1 MKKIFVIMTAFLMTL
16 APVTSLHAA
25 ETAKIHA
32 TIIVASNQG
41 NDFNLTNDAY
51 RDQLLQLFSYK
62 SYKQLDDII
71 SNLERSKR
79 EVLELPDGYQLI
91 LTLQDL
97 DKGRVQVQAMIRK
110 GNSRYLDTIVSI
122 LRPGV
127 VFLGGP
133 PAGGGTLII
142 VLETGF

>member
-1 MKKIFVIMTAFLMTL
+1 MKKMFLIAAVFLLALTPA
-16 APVTSLHAA
+16 APVSAA
-25 ETAKIHA
+25 ETTKIHV
-32 TIIVASNQG
+32 TLLVASNQG
-41 NDFNLTNDAY
+41 NDFDLTNDAY

-62 SYKQLDDII
+62 SYHQVDDILT
-71 SNLERSKR
+71 NLERSKR
-79 EVLELPDGYQLI
+79 EILNLPDGYQLI

-110 GNSRYLDTIVSI
+110 GSSRYLDTVVSI

-133 PAGGGTLII
+133 SAQGGTLII

>member
-1 MKKIFVIMTAFLMTL
+1 MKKIFLIMAAFLMTL
-16 APVTSLHAA
+16 TPAVHAAA
-25 ETAKIHA
+25 ETAKVHVTLLI
-32 TIIVASNQG
+32 ASNEG
-41 NDFNLTNDAY
+41 NDFDLVNDAY

-62 SYKQLDDII
+62 SYHQVDDMLA
-71 SNLERSKR
+71 NLERSKR
-79 EVLELPDGYQLI
+79 EVLNLPDGYQLI

-110 GNSRYLDTIVSI
+110 GSSRYLDTIVSI

-133 PAGGGTLII
+133 SAQGGTLII

>member
-1 MKKIFVIMTAFLMTL
+1 MRKIFLVMIAFLMTL
-16 APVTSLHAA
+16 TPVTSLHAA
-25 ETAKIHA
+25 ETAKVHVTLLI
-32 TIIVASNQG
+32 ASNEG
-41 NDFNLTNDAY
+41 HDFDLVNDAY

-62 SYKQLDDII
+62 SYHQVDDMVA
-71 SNLERSKR
+71 NLERSKR
-79 EVLELPDGYQLI
+79 EFLNLPDGYQLI

-110 GNSRYLDTIVSI
+110 GNNRYLDTIVSI

-133 PAGGGTLII
+133 SAQGGTLII

>member
-1 MKKIFVIMTAFLMTL
+1 MKKIFLIMTAFLMMFT
-16 APVTSLHAA
+16 PVTSLHAA
-25 ETAKIHA
+25 QTAKIHA
-32 TIIVASNQG
+32 TIILASNQG

-62 SYKQLDDII
+62 SYRQVDDII
-71 SNLERSKR
+71 KNLERSKR
-79 EVLELPDGYQLI
+79 ETINLPDGYQLI
-91 LTLQDL
+91 LTLQDV
-97 DKGRVQVQAMIRK
+97 DNGRVQVQAMIRK

-133 PAGGGTLII
+133 SASGGTLII